1 MSDALEKERL
11 YENLFI
17 YFCPVL
23 SFVCFLFLC
32 WIFSTYRS
40 RTNQCENHRSNSTM
54 NRTIRLFSS
63 FIKNPP
69 NFSSKFN
76 SIRLLSH
83 QRRIEF
89 EEYSDRI
96 SHQLQS
102 DIYIL
107 NQDGSY
113 EVIEGPFNRAEMCE
127 KYLVEPRDLQKI
139 DTDLQIKVPLIDVR
153 QRKFICFSFEQHRSL
168 VQSNRSIFFL
178 PIKERNDRQAFLIRD
193 SIQLE
198 NLRLKYEN
206 NFDYIQEIYNE
217 RLKSGKSLSIPFEFQ
232 LTEIS
237 LDSIAY
243 DLQKKTNRLLIEF
256 GNVRENAYHQ
266 ITVGSLRDLAQLK
279 EKVDQHKR
287 NIDLSSKAILDLL
300 AHDEDLIAM
309 YLSDPKQRDLS
320 DHIQIELLL
329 EASTKQMA
337 ELLRSISDLSD
348 SVQTLESAIGFIL
361 DTVRNDLL
369 AFEIKINILTM
380 GLGIGA
386 FIAGIFGMNLLHG
399 FEQQP
404 IAFYIVSGSSFG
416 LIGFIVIYY
425 LRRLSKFRKVRLQRT
440 NL

>member
-1 MSDALEKERL
+1 
-11 YENLFI
+11 
-17 YFCPVL
+17 
-23 SFVCFLFLC
+23 
-32 WIFSTYRS
+32 
-40 RTNQCENHRSNSTM
+40 M

-63 FIKNPP
+63 LIRNPRQI
-69 NFSSKFN
+69 
-76 SIRLLSH
+76 SIDFCCQRVFSH

-96 SHQLQS
+96 SHQVQS

-107 NQDGSY
+107 NPDGSY
-113 EVIEGPFNRAEMCE
+113 EIIEGPFHRSDICE
-127 KYLVEPRDLQKI
+127 KYSVEPRDLRKI

-153 QRKFICFSFEQHRSL
+153 QGKFVCFSFEQHRSL

-193 SIQLE
+193 SIQWE
-198 NLRLKYEN
+198 NLRRKYEN

-217 RLKSGKSLSIPFEFQ
+217 RLKSGKSLSMPFEFQ
-232 LTEIS
+232 LTEIN

-243 DLQKKTNRLLIEF
+243 DLQKRTNQLLIHF
-256 GNVRENAYHQ
+256 QNVRENAYHQ
-266 ITVGSLRDLAQLK
+266 ITVTSLRDLAQLK

-369 AFEIKINILTM
+369 AFEIRINILTM

-386 FIAGIFGMNLLHG
+386 FIAGIFGMNLLNG
-399 FEQQP
+399 FEQQTTM
-404 IAFYIVSGSSFG
+404 FYLVSGSSLGF
-416 LIGFIVIYY
+416 IGIIVIYS
-425 LRRLSKFRKVRLQRT
+425 LRKLAKFRKVRLERT